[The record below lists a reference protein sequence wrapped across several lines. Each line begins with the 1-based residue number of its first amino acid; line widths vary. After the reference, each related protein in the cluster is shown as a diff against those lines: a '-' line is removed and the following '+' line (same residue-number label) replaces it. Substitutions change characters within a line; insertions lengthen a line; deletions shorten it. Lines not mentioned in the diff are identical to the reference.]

1 MRFKVNMVCFFLS
14 IVLIFAGC
22 GSKSDLKIEYEKYTL
37 TNGLEVI
44 LHEDKSDPITA
55 VAVQY
60 HVGSNREKKG
70 NWKDFSSN

>member
-1 MRFKVNMVCFFLS
+1 MHFKVKWVYFILS

-22 GSKSDLKIEYEKYTL
+22 GSKSDLKIDYEKYTL

-55 VAVQY
+55 VAEFLLSQ
-60 HVGSNREKKG
+60 RLDKRI
-70 NWKDFSSN
+70 